1 MENFSWSAP
10 FLDLA
15 IESLGNDPTVPVLIQ
30 PQFGW
35 REFRKIEF
43 RLARFWVK
51 NPHAALTII
60 RRQIKLGGGRKL
72 IKFIFRFFEE
82 LLLRRKSNAR

>member
-35 REFRKIEF
+35 REFRKIEL
-43 RLARFWVK
+43 RLAQFWTK
-51 NPHAALTII
+51 NPRAALTVIW
-60 RRQIKLGGGRKL
+60 RQIKLGGGRKL
-72 IKFIFRFFEE
+72 VKFVFRFFEV
-82 LLLRRKSNAR
+82 LLLRQKSK